1 MSKHV
6 IGKEAENTQ
15 CLGNVFLSLLFSFV
29 HFLST
34 LYGFLPFPILGAMN
48 QNPSYIS
55 TIKLMAESLLR
66 NFFLHILLTRK
77 DRAGWGERCYV
88 ISGKCLKLQIDPEER
103 GRIRGEVG
111 ISTGLPSLR
120 EVTRGSGLHKPP
132 PQSCTITRSK
142 NCILHQFTNPRQPLL
157 NAMHSDVSYSFPF
170 FNGGGDSIDVFYNPL
185 MSFATPRFERH

>member
-88 ISGKCLKLQIDPEER
+88 ISGKCLKLQIRPVPTIWR
-103 GRIRGEVG
+103 NIVPA
-111 ISTGLPSLR
+111 SVLF
-120 EVTRGSGLHKPP
+120 PP
-132 PQSCTITRSK
+132 
-142 NCILHQFTNPRQPLL
+142 NPFSHPRLE
-157 NAMHSDVSYSFPF
+157 
-170 FNGGGDSIDVFYNPL
+170 SIANRL
-185 MSFATPRFERH
+185 